1 MPESAA
7 RQLLGP
13 LIERIETLDK
23 LVGRLICKLAA
34 PNEMLPNKMLYAQ
47 LEEYADLM
55 AEQARAVL
63 AYRKIAAHWPP
74 HLKQQA
80 QNRLETVLH
89 SYAHL
94 NELLGSKKNIL
105 EQRMQNMQSPL
116 QQKGRNRS
124 EAQSRLLDFEC

>member
-34 PNEMLPNKMLYAQ
+34 SNEMLPNEMLYAQ
-47 LEEYADLM
+47 EYADLA
-55 AEQARAVL
+55 AEQVRAVL

-89 SYAHL
+89 SYVHL
-94 NELLGSKKNIL
+94 NEILGAKKNIL

-124 EAQSRLLDFEC
+124 EAQSRLLDFQC

>member
-13 LIERIETLDK
+13 LIERSETLDK
-23 LVGRLICKLAA
+23 LVGRLICKLGG

-47 LEEYADLM
+47 EYADLA

-63 AYRKIAAHWPP
+63 AYRKIAEHWPP
-74 HLKQQA
+74 HLKKQV

-94 NELLGSKKNIL
+94 NELLGARKNIL

>member
-23 LVGRLICKLAA
+23 LVGRLICKLSS

-47 LEEYADLM
+47 EYADLA

-74 HLKQQA
+74 PLKKQV

-94 NELLGSKKNIL
+94 NELLGAKKNIL
-105 EQRMQNMQSPL
+105 EQRMQNMESPL
-116 QQKGRNRS
+116 QQKGRNQS

>member
-34 PNEMLPNKMLYAQ
+34 PNEMLPNKMLQ
-47 LEEYADLM
+47 EYADLA

-74 HLKQQA
+74 HLKKQVQS
-80 QNRLETVLH
+80 RLETVLH

-94 NELLGSKKNIL
+94 NELLGAKKNIL

-124 EAQSRLLDFEC
+124 EAQSRLLDFEY